1 MRRMLEFSF
10 KFNDFL
16 AFGLLAKAMR
26 AIIPGVAHSPPTIEP
41 SLNFLSFNF
50 CFNSY
55 VNALFIFSISISIAK
70 AELLKPNSD
79 IKPDR
84 VIEIQLSG
92 LQNNDL
98 IYKDSGIEQ
107 TWNFAHP
114 NNKKVT
120 GPLDKFKRMIKGDS
134 YQMMINHLS
143 HTITKLG
150 SGENWAQFEVILL
163 DKDKIY
169 HKFNWQVEKYE
180 TDGPLKDCWLTTM
193 VSSPIPLGSSI

>member
-1 MRRMLEFSF
+1 ML
-10 KFNDFL
+10 KKL
-16 AFGLLAKAMR
+16 Q
-26 AIIPGVAHSPPTIEP
+26 I
-41 SLNFLSFNF
+41 
-50 CFNSY
+50 
-55 VNALFIFSISISIAK
+55 IFSTFLIFLISESISK
-70 AELLKPNSD
+70 ADLLKPKSD

-143 HTITKLG
+143 HTITEIG
-150 SGENWAQFEVILL
+150 SSDKWAQFEVIIL

-169 HKFNWQVEKYE
+169 HKFNWQVEKY
-180 TDGPLKDCWLTTM
+180 TLDGSLKDCWLTTM